1 MISTISVQSFRVI
14 GKFLK
19 KYRFFGILPVFWK
32 NARNSYMIFGFYDQN
47 YLIPVSFMEI
57 GQFFSFGPKPVRTL
71 SIIFDLTGDHHQII
85 ALWWFFRNSV
95 FFNWK
100 RYYWTTRVK
109 TKWWGA
115 LGAMKFRLLKWFW
128 QISNIYLIITC
139 SKIYWPNYGR
149 NTVKDVLLEG
159 RNFFIVHY
167 KWWYLIASNSHE
179 SWSQFESLNFRLYK
193 KRNAWLF

>member
-1 MISTISVQSFRVI
+1 MLLSEKYAERSIPLQSFRFI
-14 GKFLK
+14 GKFLQ

-115 LGAMKFRLLKWFW
+115 LGAMKFRLLKWSW
-128 QISNIYLIITC
+128 QISNITQSLKSTDQINK
-139 SKIYWPNYGR
+139 KIRLRMCYWR
-149 NTVKDVLLEG
+149 EE
-159 RNFFIVHY
+159 I
-167 KWWYLIASNSHE
+167 
-179 SWSQFESLNFRLYK
+179 SLSFTINDDIS
-193 KRNAWLF
+193 